1 MTVKNFEDKI
11 NKYADLITQVGVNV
25 QPGQTI
31 ILTIGVDQQPL
42 AHAITQAAYDLGAD
56 EVVVEWTDDF
66 LSREFLTHT
75 SQERL
80 TTMPAYIKGKADELM
95 AKHASRITVLSDDPD
110 ALAGLDSKRL
120 SAYQKALSIARRS
133 IRQATMNNDVSW
145 LVVGAAGQAWAE
157 KVFPDDAPT
166 VALDKLWDAIFFTA
180 RIDTPN
186 PIAAW
191 RDHIRELSQKDDWLN
206 SFNFKALKYSA
217 PTADITIGLADQHV
231 WEAAGSTDLAGN
243 FFVPNIPTEEVFTAP
258 DNRQIDGWIKSTKP
272 LSYNGHLIDGIEL
285 MFAHGKITD
294 GHAATNDAIFQ
305 ELLKIDDGTHSLG
318 EVSLVPDPSPISQ
331 SGIIFLNTLFD
342 ENAANH
348 IAIGAAY
355 PFNIKNGTNMTVLEQ
370 TTHGL
375 NQSVA
380 HVDFM
385 VGSAAMDVDGIQFD
399 GTVVPIFRHG
409 DWA

>member
-1 MTVKNFEDKI
+1 MTVKNFEDKL

-42 AHAITQAAYDLGAD
+42 AHAITQTAYDLGAD

-157 KVFPDDAPT
+157 KVFPDDAPI

-186 PIAAW
+186 PIVAW
-191 RDHIRELSQKDDWLN
+191 RDHIRKLSQKADWLN

-272 LSYNGHLIDGIEL
+272 LTYNGHVIDGIEL
-285 MFAHGKITD
+285 TFAHGKITN